1 MSKTTGIGDA
11 IKAAGSQAKL
21 GALLGVSQQYIA
33 KCAKAGF
40 VPPARAVEIETQLGI
55 PRSRLIN
62 PILRDRVG
70 AGE

>member
-1 MSKTTGIGDA
+1 MNKNTGIVDA
-11 IKAAGSQAKL
+11 IRAAGSQAKL
-21 GALLGVSQQYIA
+21 GVLLGVSQQYIA
-33 KCAKAGF
+33 KCAKQGY
-40 VPPARAVEIETQLGI
+40 VSPARAVEIETQLGI